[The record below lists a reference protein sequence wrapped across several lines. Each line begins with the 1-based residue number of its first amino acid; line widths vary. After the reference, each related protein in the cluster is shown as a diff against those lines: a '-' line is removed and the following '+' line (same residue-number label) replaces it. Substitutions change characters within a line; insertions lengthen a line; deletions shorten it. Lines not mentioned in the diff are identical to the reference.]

1 MDLWKTDRMPTIK
14 SVMTPF
20 PYTVQIDDPLTRAEE
35 IMRKH
40 GVRHVPVEEEER
52 LVGIATHRDLALLVN
67 RALDELSRSKIRVR
81 QICVRDPYVVD
92 LNEPLDRVVL
102 EMAAR
107 HLGSALVVREG
118 RLAGIFT
125 VTDACEVLGEIL
137 RARFRPPHG
146 HDAA

>member
-1 MDLWKTDRMPTIK
+1 MDPWKTDRMPAIK

-20 PYTVQIDDPLTRAEE
+20 PYTVQIDDPVTVAEA
-35 IMRKH
+35 IMRER
-40 GVRHVPVEEEER
+40 GVRHVPVEENER
-52 LVGIATHRDLALLVN
+52 LVGIATHRDLGLLVN
-67 RALDELSRSKIRVR
+67 RALDAHSREKIRVR
-81 QICVRDPYVVD
+81 QICERDPYVVD
-92 LNEPLDRVVL
+92 LNEPLDRVVI

-107 HLGSALVVREG
+107 HLGSVLVVREG